1 MQELIEEFRK
11 NKKTTFLAEEYV
23 RLENEEESI
32 RKMAEKDTAMFS
44 LAEEEMK
51 NINSQKNNLLGQ
63 MKDITAV
70 DEEEEKFPNEVI
82 MEIRAGVGG
91 EEAAIFAEDLTKMY
105 KRYSELKKWSFSY
118 VNESK
123 SALGG
128 YKEVSIEIKGKEV
141 YKDLRF
147 ETGVHRVQRVP
158 ETEKS
163 GRVHTSTAT
172 IAVLPIRKKSKIE
185 IKPSDLLV
193 EFSRSGGAG
202 GQNVNK
208 VETAV
213 RIVHIPT
220 NIDVRSTAERS
231 QAKNRDKAMSI
242 LIAKLEVKKEEEDVK
257 KFAGERKEQIGT
269 ADRSEKIRTYN
280 ILQDRVTDHR
290 VKHSWYNIENILAGD
305 GMIGIIDY
313 IVKNDGKLPLH
324 SDEAHTYSKDGDF
337 ADDE

>member
-1 MQELIEEFRK
+1 MNPNQELIEEFRK
-11 NKKTTFLAEEYV
+11 NRKTTFLADEYL

-32 RKMAEKDTAMFS
+32 KKMAEKDEAMFS
-44 LAEEEMK
+44 LAEEEIK
-51 NINSQKNNLLGQ
+51 SIESQKETLLAQ

-70 DEEEEKFPNEVI
+70 DEAEDKYPNEAI

-91 EEAAIFAEDLTKMY
+91 QEAAIFAEDLTKMY
-105 KRYSELKKWSFSY
+105 KRFAELKGWQFSFIDEATTS
-118 VNESK
+118 
-123 SALGG
+123 LGG
-128 YKEVSIEIKGKEV
+128 YKEVSIEIKGKNV
-141 YKDLRF
+141 YRELRF

-163 GRVHTSTAT
+163 GRVHTSTASVA
-172 IAVLPIRKKSKIE
+172 ILPIRKKSKME
-185 IKPSDLLV
+185 IKQSDLLV

-202 GQNVNK
+202 VQNVNK

-231 QAKNRDKAMSI
+231 QAKNKEKAMSI
-242 LIAKLEVKKEEEDVK
+242 LIAKLEAKKEEEEAK
-257 KFAGERKEQIGT
+257 KFAGERKDQIGT

-280 ILQDRVTDHR
+280 ILQDRITDHR

-305 GMIGIIDY
+305 GDADMIDY
-313 IVKNDGKLPLH
+313 IVKNEGKPQAGDSEDTDGQSHL
-324 SDEAHTYSKDGDF
+324 
-337 ADDE
+337 